1 MSDPRHDLIRAAV
14 RGDYARIARQDSGCC
29 APAAS
34 CCGSASTSARLG
46 YGAEELAALPE
57 GADLG
62 LGCGNP
68 QAISALQSGER
79 VVDLGCGAGFDVFL
93 AARKVGPQGWVIGVD
108 MTPEMLARARANA
121 AQSGVANVEFRLGEI
136 EHLPVADASVDVILS
151 NCVINLSPQKAAVLR
166 DAFRVL
172 KAGGRLALAD
182 VVATAPLPP
191 ELRADPALLS
201 GCVAGAA
208 QIGELEQWLHEAGF
222 EQIRIEI
229 DEASRELIRDWFP
242 GSGAERYVVSARIMA
257 HKP

>member
-1 MSDPRHDLIRAAV
+1 MRDARHDLIRAAV
-14 RGDYARIARQDSGCC
+14 RGAYATVATRQTPCCGVAAGCC
-29 APAAS
+29 SNPPDA
-34 CCGSASTSARLG
+34 TRLG
-46 YGAEELAALPE
+46 YGAEEQAAVPE

-68 QAISALQSGER
+68 QAIAALLPGES

-93 AARKVGPQGWVIGVD
+93 AARKVGPRGSVIGID

-121 AQSGVANVEFRLGEI
+121 LKTGLGNVDFRLGEI

-151 NCVINLSPQKAAVLR
+151 NCAINLSPQKAAVLR
-166 DAFRVL
+166 EAFRVL
-172 KAGGRLALAD
+172 KAGGRLAVTD
-182 VVATAPLPP
+182 IVATAPLPP

-208 QIGELEQWLHEAGF
+208 QVGELEAWLREAGF
-222 EQIRIEI
+222 AQIRIEI
-229 DEASRELIRDWFP
+229 DAASRELIRDWFP
-242 GSGAERYVVSARIMA
+242 GSGAERYVASARIMA